1 MAQSKNLSKGASKNK
16 SIESTNTDNNSSCST
31 TLDKS
36 VQSTN
41 LSNIVTTYIDTANNK
56 SKSLSNGSWNLSY
69 CFIYSSFIHVISC
82 SPKGNLCLNFILKK
96 VNNKINILD
105 QVPWKILLIMT
116 KVSSIIHFEENNIAN
131 VKLHIAYISLFN
143 RRKLEGIKR
152 LE

>member
-56 SKSLSNGSWNLSY
+56 SKSLSNGS
-69 CFIYSSFIHVISC
+69 
-82 SPKGNLCLNFILKK
+82 
-96 VNNKINILD
+96 
-105 QVPWKILLIMT
+105 
-116 KVSSIIHFEENNIAN
+116 
-131 VKLHIAYISLFN
+131 
-143 RRKLEGIKR
+143 
-152 LE
+152 